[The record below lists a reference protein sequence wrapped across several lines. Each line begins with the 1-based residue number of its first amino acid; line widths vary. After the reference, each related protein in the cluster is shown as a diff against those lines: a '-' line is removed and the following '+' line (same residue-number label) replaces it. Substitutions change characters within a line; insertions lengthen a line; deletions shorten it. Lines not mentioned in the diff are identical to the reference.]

1 MTITSVQRWVLTAL
15 AVTTV
20 EHFALA
26 FVFGA
31 KFVGDDRPGAAV
43 VLLVLAG
50 VVGVLGVV
58 GALALHERG
67 PLSWWLPWGLVPA
80 VAGAIWTFA

>member
-1 MTITSVQRWVLTAL
+1 V
-15 AVTTV
+15 VTTV

-31 KFVGDDRPGAAV
+31 AYIDESRVAERV
-43 VLLVLAG
+43 VLLALAA

-58 GALALHERG
+58 GALALHQRG
-67 PLSWWLPWGLVPA
+67 PRSWWLPVGLLPA
-80 VAGAIWTFA
+80 LLGAIWVF